1 MSLKEQIVNAGKDLS
16 SSGESTSKI
25 EPESRLKYWRAV
37 DDANKEL
44 APLGVSASWKD
55 GDDDEATVVVLV
67 KGVAPAPAPAPEP
80 APEPVVEVDV
90 EKEEEPA
97 PKRWGI

>member
-1 MSLKEQIVNAGKDLS
+1 MSLKEQIVNAGKDLA

-25 EPESRLKYWRAV
+25 EPESSLKYWRAV
-37 DDANKEL
+37 DDANREL

-55 GDDDEATVVVLV
+55 GDDIEATVVVLV
-67 KGVAPAPAPAPEP
+67 KGVAPAPAPAP